1 MNTVTHNVDTSEI
14 AKFSAMAEEWWNPY
28 GKCKPLHD
36 INPLRFEFIK
46 RHIDLHD
53 KRILDIGCGGGILTE
68 SLAEEGAKTI
78 GIDLSEEA
86 LHVAQLHAKERELCI
101 NYILT
106 SAEDFTK
113 EQQASFDIITCM
125 ELLEHVPDPESLIHA
140 CTKLVKPGGQVF
152 FSTINRNPK
161 AFLYAILGA
170 EYLLRLLPRGT
181 HEYAKFLRPSELEQ
195 MARKVGLQLI
205 DLQGI
210 TYHPIAKEYR
220 LSHNVAVNYLACCIK
235 L

>member
-1 MNTVTHNVDTSEI
+1 MNTVTPNVDTREI
-14 AKFSAMAEEWWNPY
+14 AKFSAIAEEWWNPY

-36 INPLRFEFIK
+36 INHLRFEFIK
-46 RHIDLHD
+46 CHIDLHD

-68 SLAEEGAKTI
+68 SLAKEGAKTI
-78 GIDLSEEA
+78 GIDLSEQA
-86 LHVAQLHAKERELCI
+86 LHVAQQHAKEQELDI
-101 NYILT
+101 NYILI
-106 SAEDFTK
+106 SAEDFAE
-113 EQQASFDIITCM
+113 EQQASFDIVTCM
-125 ELLEHVPDPESLIHA
+125 ELLEHVPNPELLIHA
-140 CTKLVKPGGQVF
+140 CTKLVRPGGQVF

-195 MARKVGLQLI
+195 MARKAGLQLI
-205 DLQGI
+205 DLRGI

-220 LSHNVAVNYLACCIK
+220 LSNNVAVNYLACCIK